1 MPVPPMSPSDGQSP
15 PAPLMPAANVADR
28 RLSAIELV
36 AVAASYFARPET
48 AEPRVRRGRLGRW
61 CDGVA
66 TIRSRRLAF
75 AEYWHTHNHRSLGET
90 GPLWVALGDST
101 AQGLGA
107 SHPAA
112 GYVGQAYAELRR
124 RTGVSWRVINL
135 SCCGALTHD
144 VLRGQLPHLTDLP
157 AVPDLLTCGVGVND
171 ILHTPPAK
179 VHAALRAL
187 IGVLPDRTVVLD
199 LPMPTGMWG
208 AGGRLAAPYVTRVNQ
223 TIHAAAR
230 ERCLPVAELSTHFTP
245 PWTGK
250 FAADSFHPCDVGYR
264 DWTRALLSVIPHLH

>member
-1 MPVPPMSPSDGQSP
+1 MPVPPGAASGP
-15 PAPLMPAANVADR
+15 PAPPMAAESPAGR
-28 RLSAIELV
+28 RLSAIEL
-36 AVAASYFARPET
+36 AAMAASYFARPET
-48 AEPRVRRGRLGRW
+48 AERPIRRGRVGRW

-66 TIRSRRLAF
+66 AIRSRRLAF
-75 AEYWHTHNHRSLGET
+75 ADYWHTQNHRSLGET

-107 SHPAA
+107 SHPSA
-112 GYVGQAYAELRR
+112 GYVGQAHAELRR

-144 VLRGQLPHLTDLP
+144 VLRGQLPFLADLP

-171 ILHTPPAK
+171 ILHTPPSR

-187 IGVLPDRTVVLD
+187 IDTLPDETVILD
-199 LPMPTGMWG
+199 LPRPTGMWG
-208 AGGRLAAPYVTRVNQ
+208 AAGRLAAPYVTGVNQ
-223 TIHAAAR
+223 TIHLAAR
-230 ERCLPVAELSTHFTP
+230 ERGLPVAELSTHFVP

-250 FAADSFHPCDVGYR
+250 FAADRFHPSDVGYR
-264 DWTRALLSVIPHLH
+264 DWTDALLSAIPHLG